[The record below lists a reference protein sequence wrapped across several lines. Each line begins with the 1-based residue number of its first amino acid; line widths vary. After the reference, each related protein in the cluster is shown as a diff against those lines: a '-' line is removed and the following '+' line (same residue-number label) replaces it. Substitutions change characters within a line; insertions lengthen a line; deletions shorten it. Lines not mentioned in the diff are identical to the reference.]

1 MRTEHVTIISGASLW
16 LHTIGFGTR
25 SSRPRQSLVEQTSRR
40 HTCTPQCPIWRKTG
54 ERGGCGGPPSI
65 PPHGASGLSQNS
77 LPQSLIK
84 CRLLLSNGRTGGGR
98 QADYQAAV
106 YSTTKAGEEG
116 EARGRVGWV
125 GGGETLLVC
134 TRCMHNGLFVG
145 GHAWVQ
151 CSSGEWHRF
160 GGCNMV
166 CIVHVCQ

>member
-1 MRTEHVTIISGASLW
+1 MRDERRKEERSKQGQTMYIYQADAINHTICKFLLCVRRAYRACNNHQWCITGSALW

-25 SSRPRQSLVEQTSRR
+25 SSCPQQSLVEQNSRQ

-65 PPHGASGLSQNS
+65 PPYGASGLRQNS

-84 CRLLLSNGRTGGGR
+84 FRLLLPNGRTGGGR

-125 GGGETLLVC
+125 GGG
-134 TRCMHNGLFVG
+134 
-145 GHAWVQ
+145 
-151 CSSGEWHRF
+151 GEP
-160 GGCNMV
+160 C
-166 CIVHVCQ
+166 